1 MTEVIEQRQSR
12 DAKLADAYTDLEA
25 PIRDLERCAIIADR
39 FITDPSEE
47 DEELFHFAVQQRTW
61 RLGNLST
68 PNSVQK
74 LQMAL
79 HAKAKA

>member
-47 DEELFHFAVQQRTW
+47 DEELFHFAVQQFHKMASDLV
-61 RLGNLST
+61 RLWDE
-68 PNSVQK
+68 K
-74 LQMAL
+74 FDA
-79 HAKAKA
+79 AR